1 TENTIKINVNYFI
14 VSDKKFEIIKGI
26 ALKIDNGILVK
37 LNNSGQIKFIKEN
50 NNLLIDIS
58 KSGFDV
64 IVKTITIL
72 PKEEN

>member
-1 TENTIKINVNYFI
+1 
-14 VSDKKFEIIKGI
+14 
-26 ALKIDNGILVK
+26 LKIDNGILVK